1 MDLKQ
6 TTRPDQDSGAAVS
19 GPRAIGV
26 FIASAVAYGIGYYI
40 AIAIMFSIFGLDNAS
55 AAPWE
60 VSTIGVG
67 SIFAGVSASLV
78 SPRPGWAPLIT
89 AGSIAAVAL
98 LLGLVIDIGFD
109 FGIGTGVVI
118 ALGAALTAYA
128 SPSA

>member
-6 TTRPDQDSGAAVS
+6 TTRPGTDPVETVS

-26 FIASAVAYGIGYYI
+26 FVASAVAYGIGYYI
-40 AIAIMFSIFGLDNAS
+40 AIAIIFSIFGLDNAS
-55 AAPWE
+55 AAPWAIA
-60 VSTIGVG
+60 TIGLG
-67 SIFAGVSASLV
+67 SILSGVSASFV
-78 SPRPGWAPLIT
+78 SPRPGWAPLLT
-89 AGSIAAVAL
+89 ALATAAVAL

-128 SPSA
+128 SS

>member
-1 MDLKQ
+1 MDVKQ
-6 TTRPDQDSGAAVS
+6 TTRPGTDPDEMVS

-26 FIASAVAYGIGYYI
+26 FVASAVAYGIGYYI

-60 VSTIGVG
+60 IATIGLG
-67 SIFAGVSASLV
+67 SLLSGVSANLV
-78 SPRPGWAPLIT
+78 SPRPGWAPLLT
-89 AGSIAAVAL
+89 ALAIAAGAL
-98 LLGLVIDIGFD
+98 LLGLVIDIGYD

-128 SPSA
+128 SS